1 MSARA
6 IRAWCQVHKWTSLV
20 STIFLLLLCITGLP
34 LIFYHEIEDALGNS
48 IDAQEMPANTPLA
61 SLDSVVAT
69 AKREIPDFHIQFVS
83 WDRDHPGQVFVSMAK
98 TPDAAPDN
106 NRLIVV
112 DTRTAQSLGEHPFRN
127 SVMFIFFR
135 LHVDIFAGLPGKL
148 FLGFMGLLFVVAIIS
163 GVVVYAPFMRR
174 LSFGTVRLQRSRR
187 LKWLDLHNLL
197 GIVTVAWALVVG
209 LTGVINTWADLVIK
223 MWQYDQLAQMIE
235 PYKGKPPVQTL
246 ASLEAA
252 VETARKATPG
262 RTPGFVAYP
271 QSTFSS
277 QYHYAIFMR
286 GESPLT
292 SRLFKPVLIDAS
304 DGSFTAT
311 RDMPWYVTTLLVSQ
325 PLHFGDYGGMPL
337 KVIWALL
344 DLLTIIVL
352 GSGLYLWLARG
363 SPSLDARIAEAEAAE
378 AAAAQR
384 SPQAAE

>member
-20 STIFLLLLCITGLP
+20 STVFLLLLCITGLP

-61 SLDSVVAT
+61 SLDAVVEA
-69 AKREIPDFHIQFVS
+69 AKRQIPDTHVQFVS

-98 TPDAAPDN
+98 APYAKPDDN
-106 NRLIVV
+106 RFVVV

-127 SVMFIFFR
+127 SVMYIFFR
-135 LHVDIFAGLPGKL
+135 LHVDMFAGLPGKL

-223 MWQYDQLAQMIE
+223 MWQFDQLAQMIE

-252 VETARKATPG
+252 VATARGVTPG
-262 RTPGFVAYP
+262 MTPGFVAYP

-277 QYHYAIFMR
+277 QYHYVVFMR

-292 SRLFKPVLIDAS
+292 SRLLKPVLIDAA

-344 DLLTIIVL
+344 DVLTIIVL
-352 GSGLYLWLARG
+352 GSGLYLWFARG
-363 SPSLDARIAEAEAAE
+363 NPSLEARIADAEATE

-384 SPQAAE
+384 TPQAAE